1 MSDESGHGR
10 SVAVAIGEPRGRLAW
25 PEDVERFFHRAMRDC
40 FSMWPWLHLGGRR
53 RWFWRREERLP
64 DVDVFERK
72 GQIVMRADLRG
83 RKPEDI
89 DVSVEGRVLVVHS
102 RRDAEVEIRDG
113 DCCERAAGEFTR
125 GIRSPDGIHAEAI
138 GASYRN
144 GVLELRIS
152 RPSAPETKMITLQAE
167 SRHDTFR

>member
-40 FSMWPWLHLGGRR
+40 FSMWPWLHLSGRR
-53 RWFWRREERLP
+53 RRFWRREERLP
-64 DVDVFERK
+64 DVDFFERK

-83 RKPEDI
+83 RKTEDI
-89 DVSVEGRVLVVHS
+89 DVLAQRDRLVVHS
-102 RRDAEVEIRDG
+102 RREAEVEIYDQ
-113 DCCERAAGEFTR
+113 DCCELAAGEFTR
-125 GIRSPDGIHAEAI
+125 GIRLPQGIHAEAI

-144 GVLELRIS
+144 GVLEVTIP

-167 SRHDTFR
+167 

>member
-25 PEDVERFFHRAMRDC
+25 PDDVERFFDRAMRDI
-40 FSMWPWLHLGGRR
+40 FSRWPWVHLDGRR
-53 RWFWRREERLP
+53 RWIWRREERLP

-83 RKPEDI
+83 RKPENI
-89 DVSVEGRVLVVHS
+89 DVSAESDMLVVHS
-102 RRDAEVEIRDG
+102 RREAQAEISDEDC
-113 DCCERAAGEFTR
+113 CCERATSEFTR
-125 GIRSPDGIHAEAI
+125 GIRLPEGIHAEAI

-144 GVLELRIS
+144 GVLEVTIP

-167 SRHDTFR
+167 